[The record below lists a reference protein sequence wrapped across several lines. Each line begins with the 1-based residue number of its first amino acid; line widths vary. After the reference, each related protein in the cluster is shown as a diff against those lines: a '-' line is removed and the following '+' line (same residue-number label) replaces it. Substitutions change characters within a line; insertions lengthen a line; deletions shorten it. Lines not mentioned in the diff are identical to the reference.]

1 MVNAMLSYSG
11 LSKGYWGEGVLTA
24 CYILNRV
31 PNKRNKM
38 TPYELWKKRK
48 PNLNYLRVWGCR
60 EIVKVPEPKRK
71 KLGEKG
77 VECVFL
83 GYAENSKA
91 YRFMIIESNDSYP
104 INMVI
109 ESRDAI
115 FQENRFTSIQN
126 PKDIIHSNVQSSE
139 SKVSNEDTLACKEP
153 RRSKR
158 IRKVKNYG
166 SDFFMFLVEGNNNS
180 INRYGPICYNL
191 ENDPET
197 FEEAIKSQDSA
208 FWKEAIQE
216 EMDSIMGNK
225 TWKLVDLPP
234 GSKPIGCKWIFKKKM
249 IVDGTIDKFNARL
262 VAKGFTQK
270 EGIDYFDTHAPIS
283 RIASIRVLLALA
295 SIYKLVI
302 HQMDV
307 KTAFLNGEL
316 EGEVYMK
323 QPEGFVI
330 KGQGHKLCKLIKS
343 VYGLK
348 QAPK

>member
-1 MVNAMLSYSG
+1 MHSKDEVLDKFKIFKAQVELQHETFIKCFRSDRGGEFYHPDYFESTGIVHQTTALYSPQQHGIAERKNRVLEERVNAMLSYSG
-11 LSKGYWGEGVLTA
+11 LSKGYWGEAMLTA

-48 PNLNYLRVWGCR
+48 PNLNNLRVWGFR
-60 EIVKVPEPKRK
+60 AIVKVPEPKRK

-166 SDFFMFLVEGNNNS
+166 SDFFMFLVEGTNDS
-180 INRYGPICYNL
+180 INSYGPICYNL
-191 ENDPET
+191 ESDPET
-197 FEEAIKSQDSA
+197 FKQAIKSQDSA
-208 FWKEAIQE
+208 F
-216 EMDSIMGNK
+216 
-225 TWKLVDLPP
+225 
-234 GSKPIGCKWIFKKKM
+234 
-249 IVDGTIDKFNARL
+249 
-262 VAKGFTQK
+262 
-270 EGIDYFDTHAPIS
+270 
-283 RIASIRVLLALA
+283 
-295 SIYKLVI
+295 
-302 HQMDV
+302 
-307 KTAFLNGEL
+307 
-316 EGEVYMK
+316 
-323 QPEGFVI
+323 
-330 KGQGHKLCKLIKS
+330 
-343 VYGLK
+343 
-348 QAPK
+348 